1 MRITPKSAFALA
13 SVLTLSL
20 VACAGDEGDVAND
33 DADDAAAET
42 DDGADNGAEGSG
54 EDSEDDAAAIS
65 SVDELVIGLVPSTD
79 EDVIVDNADGIAEQ
93 LSEELDGF
101 PVTIDVFD

>member
-20 VACAGDEGDVAND
+20 TACAGDEEDVSTD

-42 DDGADNGAEGSG
+42 DEGADSGAEDSG
-54 EDSEDDAAAIS
+54 GEEAGGEGDAALD

-79 EDVIVDNADGIAEQ
+79 EDIIVENADGIAEQ
-93 LSEELDGF
+93 LSEELDG
-101 PVTIDVFD
+101 